1 MKLKPRRILVVEDD
15 QSVAKML
22 GMALR
27 SAGFEVEH
35 VSSGGAAL
43 LALDTGT
50 HTAVLLDLG
59 LPDRR
64 AGDVVRRLTSLTRVP
79 KPFWLVLSA
88 MDFSDAEKTYSISRE
103 RFIRKPYD
111 PWDVVKR
118 IDREISDGSGRK
130 NGAK

>member
-1 MKLKPRRILVVEDD
+1 MKQKNRKILVVEDD

-43 LALDTGT
+43 LALDSGG
-50 HTAVLLDLG
+50 HGAVLLDLG
-59 LPDRR
+59 LPDKR
-64 AGDVVRRLTSLTRVP
+64 GGEVIRRLTSMTGVS

-88 MDFSDAEKTYSISRE
+88 MDFSDAEKTYSVSRD
-103 RFIRKPYD
+103 RFISKPYD

-118 IDREISDGSGRK
+118 IERDISNHNGRDRHR
-130 NGAK
+130 

>member
-1 MKLKPRRILVVEDD
+1 MKQKNRKVLVVEDD

-50 HTAVLLDLG
+50 HSAVLLDLG
-59 LPDRR
+59 LPDKR
-64 AGDVVRRLTSLTRVP
+64 AGDVVRHLMSSSVVSR
-79 KPFWLVLSA
+79 PFWLVLSA
-88 MDFSDAEKTYSISRE
+88 MDVSDAVKIYAISRD
-103 RFIRKPYD
+103 RFIGKPYD

-118 IDREISDGSGRK
+118 IDREISNPDGRR
-130 NGAK
+130 NGSQ